1 MKKLLIPLM
10 LLPFLTGC
18 GMRESEFSVVKN
30 PESYTIEAVILNTTL
45 SDTYELSAGDTIK
58 VGMSVDSG
66 EFEITIKSDG
76 DPVYEGNGA
85 GLDDFTVNIPSDGV
99 YTISVAGKDGQGSLS
114 FEIIKGGENE

>member
-10 LLPFLTGC
+10 MLIFLVGC
-18 GMRESEFSVVKN
+18 GTKESKFSVVKN
-30 PESYTIEAVILNTTL
+30 PESYTIEAGKLNTTL

-114 FEIIKGGENE
+114 FEIIKGGENK

>member
-1 MKKLLIPLM
+1 MSLT
-10 LLPFLTGC
+10 FLVGC
-18 GMRESEFSVVKN
+18 GANESEFSEVKN
-30 PESYTIEAVILNTTL
+30 PGSYTIEAGKLNTTL
-45 SDTYELSAGDTIK
+45 SHSYELSAGDTIK
-58 VGMSVDSG
+58 VGMDVGAG

-114 FEIIKGGENE
+114 FEIIRDGENK